1 MIDLY
6 AFATPNSIK
15 PVIALEELGLDY
27 TLHGINVRKGEQKT
41 AAFLALNPN
50 GKVPVLVE
58 TRENDSQLVLSESA
72 AILVHLAEQ
81 TGCLLPASG
90 PERARVFEQ
99 LFFHASAL
107 SPALGNAGFFKRSSP
122 QPLPIAEE
130 RFSTE
135 ANRLLALLDA
145 RLAAQAFVA
154 GDTLSIADI
163 AHWGWLW
170 RREFADVS
178 FETTPHLARWFDT
191 LAGRPAFERAIAR
204 VNALIPQD

>member
-6 AFATPNSIK
+6 AFTTPNSIK
-15 PVIALEELGLDY
+15 PVIALEELGLNY

-50 GKVPVLVE
+50 GKVPVLVD

-81 TGCLLPASG
+81 TGCLLPDSG
-90 PERARVFEQ
+90 PGRARVFEQ

-122 QPLPIAEE
+122 KPQPVAEE

-135 ANRLLALLDA
+135 AERLLALLDM
-145 RLAAQAFVA
+145 RLATQSFVA
-154 GDTLSIADI
+154 GNALTIADI

-170 RREFADVS
+170 RREFAGVN
-178 FETTPHLARWFDT
+178 FETTSHLARWFDT
-191 LAGRPAFERAIAR
+191 LAARPAFERAIAR
-204 VNALIPQD
+204 VNSLIPQS